1 MKSSLFE
8 SQRALSVLAFL
19 CEIRVWGLFWEP
31 GGTSEQ
37 KLELNAI
44 PGGTSGSRSS
54 RKAKPFTQCP
64 VVVGRSVSGR
74 RPACTPWT
82 TSGLPLNSNV
92 SRYSEFCNCIRLSAI
107 YRGSAGKRTPRNPA
121 SGIPARVINADL
133 DDAPEHREQRARL
146 GSVY

>member
-44 PGGTSGSRSS
+44 YLVAPLALWLTSHVRPEKQNPSHSVRSS
-54 RKAKPFTQCP
+54 SGDQCP
-64 VVVGRSVSGR
+64 VVAPHVHHGPRADYLNRTRFLGILNSVSPIR
-74 RPACTPWT
+74 N
-82 TSGLPLNSNV
+82 LP
-92 SRYSEFCNCIRLSAI
+92 
-107 YRGSAGKRTPRNPA
+107 SAGKRTPRNPA
-121 SGIPARVINADL
+121 SRRG
-133 DDAPEHREQRARL
+133 
-146 GSVY
+146 

>member
-44 PGGTSGSRSS
+44 YLVAPLAHVRPEKQNPSHSVRSS
-54 RKAKPFTQCP
+54 SGDQCP
-64 VVVGRSVSGR
+64 VVAPHVHHGPRADYLNRTFLGILNSVS
-74 RPACTPWT
+74 
-82 TSGLPLNSNV
+82 
-92 SRYSEFCNCIRLSAI
+92 LSAI
-107 YRGSAGKRTPRNPA
+107 YRARANVRRA
-121 SGIPARVINADL
+121 IRQAGIPARVINAEL

>member
-44 PGGTSGSRSS
+44 PGGTSADCALAHRSQQSRSS
-54 RKAKPFTQCP
+54 RKAKPLAQCP

-82 TSGLPLNSNV
+82 TRADYLNRTRFSFLGILNSV
-92 SRYSEFCNCIRLSAI
+92 SPIRNLP
-107 YRGSAGKRTPRNPA
+107 SAGKRTPRNPA
-121 SGIPARVINADL
+121 SRRG
-133 DDAPEHREQRARL
+133 
-146 GSVY
+146 

>member
-44 PGGTSGSRSS
+44 PGGTSADCALAHESAVTFVPKSKTPR
-54 RKAKPFTQCP
+54 T
-64 VVVGRSVSGR
+64 VSGR
-74 RPACTPWT
+74 RREISVRSSPRMYTMDHSSADY
-82 TSGLPLNSNV
+82 LN
-92 SRYSEFCNCIRLSAI
+92 
-107 YRGSAGKRTPRNPA
+107 RTRF
-121 SGIPARVINADL
+121 
-133 DDAPEHREQRARL
+133 
-146 GSVY
+146 SVF

>member
-44 PGGTSGSRSS
+44 DLVAPLRSGSRVTFVPKSKTL
-54 RKAKPFTQCP
+54 RT
-64 VVVGRSVSGR
+64 VSGR
-74 RPACTPWT
+74 RREISVRSSPRMYTMDHERT
-82 TSGLPLNSNV
+82 TLIE
-92 SRYSEFCNCIRLSAI
+92 RF
-107 YRGSAGKRTPRNPA
+107 
-121 SGIPARVINADL
+121 
-133 DDAPEHREQRARL
+133 
-146 GSVY
+146 SVF

>member
-44 PGGTSGSRSS
+44 YHWCGTSALWLWLTSH
-54 RKAKPFTQCP
+54 
-64 VVVGRSVSGR
+64 VVVPKSKTLRTVSGR
-74 RPACTPWT
+74 RREISVRSSPRMYTMDHERT
-82 TSGLPLNSNV
+82 TLIE
-92 SRYSEFCNCIRLSAI
+92 RF
-107 YRGSAGKRTPRNPA
+107 
-121 SGIPARVINADL
+121 
-133 DDAPEHREQRARL
+133 
-146 GSVY
+146 SVF